1 MAVTKKAKNIKRK
14 NIKRKNIKKRRST
27 ARRSKTIIMKMK
39 AMIIITKTKA
49 MMKA

>member
-14 NIKRKNIKKRRST
+14 NIKRST

>member
-1 MAVTKKAKNIKRK
+1 MAVTKKAKNIK
-14 NIKRKNIKKRRST
+14 RST